1 MGKKK
6 RLKLERAKQLADE
19 KKTHIP
25 VPFWAVAGV
34 VIFGTLLILSSLVH
48 MHKLAMEKELYEHYY
63 SYLPVGLIGVRYAF
77 SWFQRILGILAGVG
91 LLVRKEIARKLAFFI
106 GGFTILTVYWKH
118 PYEAVRFH
126 TQYLDQ
132 QMGHLLSWTG
142 TGVTFSSLTP
152 FAVAAL
158 IACDVIFWAIFF
170 YFFTRPPVKCQF
182 RPGA

>member
-6 RLKLERAKQLADE
+6 RLKLEREKQLVDE

-25 VPFWAVAGV
+25 VPFWAGAGV
-34 VIFGTLLILSSLVH
+34 ILFGALLILSSLTH
-48 MHKLAMEKELYEHYY
+48 IHKLLAEKGLYEHYY
-63 SYLPVGLIGVRYAF
+63 SYLPTRLVAIRYAF

-91 LLVRKEIARKLAFFI
+91 ILARKEIARKLAFFI

-118 PYEAVRFH
+118 PYEAVKFH

-132 QMGHLLSWTG
+132 QLGHLLSWTG
-142 TGVTFSSLTP
+142 TGVTFTALTP
-152 FAVAAL
+152 LVVAAL
-158 IACDVIFWAIFF
+158 IACDIIFWVIFF

-182 RPGA
+182 RPAA